1 VGAGKQGREQKHQ
14 RSTGAG
20 ERSSVHVNVDL
31 SAARQGAHDNRQ
43 TSSFH
48 AGRSKPCAR
57 ARANAC
63 ASALATQK
71 ERRTTNRHAHT
82 PGRTQCIVIGRSSG
96 LPSSFPGPAFP
107 CTGHSGVR
115 RGSSGI
121 QQRGLRRTGV
131 RWIRTR
137 HRLPVSPSC
146 RRAGRHHSLDWAR
159 FYSPGAP
166 LSPHS
171 LASREALINSWRRTW
186 HGK

>member
-1 VGAGKQGREQKHQ
+1 MRTRTCERLRE
-14 RSTGAG
+14 RIGNTEG
-20 ERSSVHVNVDL
+20 
-31 SAARQGAHDNRQ
+31 
-43 TSSFH
+43 
-48 AGRSKPCAR
+48 
-57 ARANAC
+57 
-63 ASALATQK
+63 
-71 ERRTTNRHAHT
+71 TTNYQPARPH
-82 PGRTQCIVIGRSSG
+82 PGTYAMHREGRSSG

-186 HGK
+186 HGKQPPCGVANSRNSSLLLRFAPCMAAFSAANSIPQNKSVLP